1 GGRWTSAPTSC
12 SLPRSR
18 TIQGGYSGE
27 DEYHSVCQKVLGS
40 SSATLPIA
48 PSSPTISSESAA
60 SGVGTICDPAHSPR
74 TRIAAEELTLWI
86 RRPRSTRASPDTPRF
101 SRSRW
106 KVTLLPGA
114 SAPTSR
120 GQSPWSA
127 HPSGAEGSMVIFF
140 VRLPPALVSVP
151 AAVPLSATP
160 IPVGPSAA
168 SSVSAGPVQ

>member
-1 GGRWTSAPTSC
+1 GGRWTSEQTSC

-18 TIQGGYSGE
+18 TIQCGYSGE

-86 RRPRSTRASPDTPRF
+86 RRPRATRASPDTPRF
-101 SRSRW
+101 SSSRS
-106 KVTLLPGA
+106 KVTLSPGV
-114 SAPTSR
+114 SAPISL
-120 GQSPWSA
+120 GQFPWTA

-140 VRLPPALVSVP
+140 VRLPPALVRVT
-151 AAVPLSATP
+151 AAVPLSPTP
-160 IPVGPSAA
+160 ITVGSSAA
-168 SSVSAGPVQ
+168 STVSAGAVQ